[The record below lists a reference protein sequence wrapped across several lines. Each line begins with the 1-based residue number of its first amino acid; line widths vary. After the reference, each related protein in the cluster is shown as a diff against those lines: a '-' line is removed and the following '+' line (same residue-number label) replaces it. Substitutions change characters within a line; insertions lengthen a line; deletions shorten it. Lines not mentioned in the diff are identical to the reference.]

1 MDTGIIKQENYLPVR
16 ELQAIERM
24 SEANKPYI
32 QAKND
37 VKISQMDRTIALFS
51 LTKEIL
57 QTINISG
64 QDKKFHLDEEQI
76 KNVSK
81 FVYNYVLDN
90 YKGIT
95 LSEVRNAFKMGI
107 THEFGDYVGYGV
119 STFSK
124 FIKSYMISA
133 KREQAQKEWMKLM
146 DEPET
151 TDKPTTEFLKQNLD
165 IANSFFDILT
175 PELAKHMENS
185 YVGMDGTLYH
195 LPSIYDF
202 LREKYVIEFTPE
214 TKNYIITTSKQLYY
228 HYIKKSGLPK
238 HRQQDY
244 TTLIDGLKQIKQDD
258 LYKTIDCLK
267 AGDNRTFDYTIKA
280 TALKVVLLKLK
291 EKGKRIENLK
301 PLIK

>member
-1 MDTGIIKQENYLPVR
+1 MDTGIIKQENYLPVK

-32 QAKND
+32 HAKND

-57 QTINISG
+57 TTINVSG

-133 KREQAQKEWMKLM
+133 KREQAQKEWMKLI

-202 LREKYVIEFTPE
+202 LRENYIIEFTPE
-214 TKNYIITTSKQLYY
+214 TKNYIITTAKQRYY

-244 TTLIDGLKQIKQDD
+244 NNLIDGLKQIKQDD

-291 EKGKRIENLK
+291 DKGKRIENLK
-301 PLIK
+301 PLVK